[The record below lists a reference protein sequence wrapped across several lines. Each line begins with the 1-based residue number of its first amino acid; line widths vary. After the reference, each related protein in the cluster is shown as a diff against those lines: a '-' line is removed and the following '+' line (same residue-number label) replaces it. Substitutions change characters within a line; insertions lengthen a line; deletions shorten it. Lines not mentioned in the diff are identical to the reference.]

1 MARERDAVAR
11 ERDAAVSSP
20 SQISIMPEADQQM
33 TIHENHPHLLG
44 ECRSRL
50 TGSSLRVTADIDPR
64 SEVVFIA
71 ENGDELEVVDAKS
84 VRMRKGERKR
94 IRVRVTLKPR
104 MVSGWAFY
112 RDDKNR
118 SSLEEKL
125 DESLEGGP
133 FPLRPNYQSVS
144 CTFSSTSCVAPI

>member
-1 MARERDAVAR
+1 MAR

-20 SQISIMPEADQQM
+20 SQISTMPEADQQM
-33 TIHENHPHLLG
+33 TIHESHPHLLG
-44 ECRSRL
+44 RSRA

-71 ENGDELEVVDAKS
+71 ENGDELEVVDTKS

-112 RDDKNR
+112 HDDKNR

-144 CTFSSTSCVAPI
+144 CIFLSTSCVAPI